1 MKIIFTHAS
10 TIGGALIRF
19 VDGGYWSHCG
29 IITEDGMN
37 VIHATMQKGV
47 IRQPLWKLQQD
58 FPSHTIIDV
67 PVEDEGAAQAWL
79 LKQVGKPYDI
89 WALLGFVFERGPDWS
104 DDDNWYC
111 SEMALMAFLLAGAE
125 IRTAQGDN
133 TFGVEDMFRT
143 AIRLAGLEDK
153 GE

>member
-1 MKIIFTHAS
+1 MKIIFTHAY

-37 VIHATMQKGV
+37 VTHATMQKGV
-47 IRQPLWKLQQD
+47 IRQSLTKLQLD
-58 FPSHTIIDV
+58 FPNHTIIDV
-67 PVEDEGAAQAWL
+67 PVEDEDAAQAWL
-79 LKQVGKPYDI
+79 LQQVGKPYDFG
-89 WALLGFVFERGPDWS
+89 ALLGFVFDRGPDWS
-104 DDDNWYC
+104 DDDKWYC
-111 SEMALMAFLLAGAE
+111 SEMALMALLLAGAE
-125 IRTAQGDN
+125 IRVAQGDS
-133 TFGVEDMFRT
+133 TFGVEQMFRE